1 MIVKNLELKKTNV
14 IGQEYEPILE
24 SILNNLDEKNGG
36 YKGAPK
42 FPTFYVFETL
52 IYFYNKT
59 KNSKYLKP
67 VELILKNICSRG
79 IYDHVEGGI
88 SRYTIDENWLIPHFE
103 KMLYDN
109 VQFVQLLAK
118 FLKIQDNK

>member
-1 MIVKNLELKKTNV
+1 MKLVKDSDN
-14 IGQEYEPILE
+14 
-24 SILNNLDEKNGG
+24 NNLDKKNGG
-36 YKGAPK
+36 YKGSPK

-88 SRYTIDENWLIPHFE
+88 SRYTVDENWLIIH
-103 KMLYDN
+103 
-109 VQFVQLLAK
+109 QLP
-118 FLKIQDNK
+118 

>member
-1 MIVKNLELKKTNV
+1 MKK
-14 IGQEYEPILE
+14 
-24 SILNNLDEKNGG
+24 KGG

-52 IYFYNKT
+52 IYFFNKT
-59 KNSKYLKP
+59 KNPKYLKP
-67 VELILKNICSRG
+67 VELILKKLCSKG

-88 SRYTIDENWLIPHFE
+88 SRYTVDENWLIPHFE

-109 VQFVQLLAK
+109 VQFILLLAK
-118 FLKIQDNK
+118 FLKIQPDDYYFKKIKQTTNFIKKIF